1 MPARK
6 AVKETKK
13 LMQSL
18 GVTNMKELRDLK
30 RLIFSGSAG
39 GGVGAMVSKALE
51 SKPKPK
57 PEPKPKQKPKKAKDP
72 EAKLIRI
79 KNKDTKGKYLKMK
92 NGGIVRKVGGGK
104 VKCRLTF

>member
-6 AVKETKK
+6 AVKETQKI
-13 LMQSL
+13 LQSL

-30 RLIFSGSAG
+30 RLLLSGSAG

-51 SKPKPK
+51 SKPESK
-57 PEPKPKQKPKKAKDP
+57 PEPKPKKAKDP
-72 EAKLIRI
+72 EAKLIKI